1 MGSSLGD
8 AAGNCDVVLERTASF
23 LQASLRS
30 SIGDAAGPVAVAQQ
44 GASGEAKLN
53 LASIT
58 S

>member
-1 MGSSLGD
+1 MSLFFEAAVLVMLQALRFSSLQ
-8 AAGNCDVVLERTASF
+8 T
-23 LQASLRS
+23 SLRS